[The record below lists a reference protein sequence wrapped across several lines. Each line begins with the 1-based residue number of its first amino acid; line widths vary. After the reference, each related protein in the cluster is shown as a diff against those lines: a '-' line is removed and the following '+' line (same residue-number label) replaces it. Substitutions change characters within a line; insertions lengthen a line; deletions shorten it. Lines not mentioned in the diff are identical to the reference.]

1 MRIARLA
8 TTVSMRDVFRI
19 GRGSLLGVA
28 ALASLCLTA
37 LGSAASGV
45 NGLTINVMYT
55 TSSLQARLSN
65 GTVLASGTVVPPGPY
80 SVVVYDSI
88 DDSNPLFTMA
98 GPGVSVSSD
107 LNPTGMGIEV
117 PMTFGPFLLE
127 ASSSYLIFD
136 ANMAGGS
143 AISFTTSATGSSASP
158 NDPSAS
164 SGSTSS
170 GSATAKTLRSLALF
184 IGGSGKPFLSLGGK
198 PVKTLKAGKYSLIV
212 GDSSRKVGLL
222 IGHGSVHPT
231 TLSGVAAVGASS
243 RKVNL
248 TSGTWFYEASPR
260 GPKIYFKVT

>member
-1 MRIARLA
+1 MS
-8 TTVSMRDVFRI
+8 VRDVFRI

-28 ALASLCLTA
+28 VLASLCVSA

-55 TSSLQARLSN
+55 TSSLQAKLSN
-65 GTVLASGTVVPPGPY
+65 GTVLVSGTVVPPGLY

-88 DDSNPLFTMA
+88 DDSNPLFTMT

-107 LNPTGMGIEV
+107 LNPTGVGIEV

-127 ASSSYLIFD
+127 ANSSYSIFD

-143 AISFTTSATGSSASP
+143 RDLVHDVG
-158 NDPSAS
+158 D
-164 SGSTSS
+164 GE
-170 GSATAKTLRSLALF
+170 LRLERSHIRLH
-184 IGGSGKPFLSLGGK
+184 
-198 PVKTLKAGKYSLIV
+198 IV
-212 GDSSRKVGLL
+212 GLHGREDARERGALRRREREAVLELRRQAGQDLEGRQIHADRRRFVPEVGLL

-243 RKVNL
+243 RSVNL
-248 TSGTWFYEASPR
+248 TSGMWFYETSPR
-260 GPKIYFKVT
+260 GPKIYFTVT

>member
-1 MRIARLA
+1 MS
-8 TTVSMRDVFRI
+8 VRDVFRI

-28 ALASLCLTA
+28 ALASLCLSA

-45 NGLTINVMYT
+45 NGLTINIMYT
-55 TSSLQARLSN
+55 TSSLQAKLSN

-88 DDSNPLFTMA
+88 DDSNPLFTMT

-107 LNPTGMGIEV
+107 LNPTGIGIEV

-127 ASSSYLIFD
+127 ASSSYSIFD

-143 AISFTTSATGSSASP
+143 TISFTTSATGSSAS
-158 NDPSAS
+158 NEAT

-170 GSATAKTLRSLALF
+170 GSTAAKTLGSLALF
-184 IGGSGKPFLSLGGK
+184 VGASGKPFLSLGGK
-198 PVKTLKAGKYSLIV
+198 PVKTLKPGRYTLIV
-212 GDSSRKVGLL
+212 GDSSRKAGLL

-243 RKVNL
+243 RSVNL
-248 TSGTWFYEASPR
+248 TSGTWFYEASLR
-260 GPKIYFKVT
+260 GPKIYFTVT